1 MSAGDPP
8 LTKERLDSRSANTK
22 SFAYDRRIDLNLA
35 VFELDRRH
43 HQLLFFAAH
52 GGHPFG
58 KLPSQPI
65 VAIVMPTN
73 GLNSSEA

>member
-1 MSAGDPP
+1 MSAGDLP
-8 LTKERLDSRSANTK
+8 LTKERLDSRSLNTK
-22 SFAYDRRIDLNLA
+22 SFAYDRRIDLNFA

-52 GGHPFG
+52 EGAPFWET
-58 KLPSQPI
+58 PI

-73 GLNSSEA
+73 GLDSCGV